1 MTAPPRPPDI
11 SAKGVTRQSS
21 QLRLIRG
28 PVQAGSAEEM
38 RIAAIDI
45 GSNSIRQIIADVAAS
60 GSIRV
65 VDEMKAAPRLGA
77 GVELTGKLSEA
88 AMGNAV
94 AALSRMATLA
104 RQLGS
109 QRIEVVATSAVRDAE
124 NGKIF
129 LDLVRKET
137 GLRIAVLDGEDEAR
151 LSFRSAVAHFELS
164 VGRAVIMDIGGG
176 SLELALSAD
185 GLLERLISLPLGTIR
200 LTEQFYRG
208 ANPRRAL
215 RQLRKH
221 ARRELS
227 SELSAKDWHG
237 AQLICSGGTFTNLAG
252 IHLARRGMQSART
265 VHGTVVARV
274 DLEHLVEVLND
285 MSPAERQQV
294 PGLNA
299 ARADIIVAG
308 LAVATEV
315 LSRIEARELVV
326 SAYGIREGLLL
337 EAASITATPADRGEA
352 RQRSVRELAER
363 SHYEEPH
370 SKHVQKLA
378 LQIFDAIGTKLG
390 CAPDDKSLLADAA
403 LLHDIGYHI
412 SYDKHHKHS
421 YHLIQHAELLG
432 MSPVEQIAVANIARY
447 HRGAPPKKKHTN
459 YGALDES
466 LRDTILRLSAILR
479 VADGFD
485 RGHSSS
491 VESVKIRWTQRAI
504 RITAVPHP
512 RAASLR
518 LDLWGA
524 SRKSTLL
531 SDVSGMPVEIVG
543 PDGAV
548 YTADD
553 SEGSAD

>member
-1 MTAPPRPPDI
+1 MNHP
-11 SAKGVTRQSS
+11 SS
-21 QLRLIRG
+21 QLRLLR
-28 PVQAGSAEEM
+28 GSAQPGGAAEI

-45 GSNSIRQIIADVAAS
+45 GSNSIRQIIADVATN
-60 GSIRV
+60 GNIRV
-65 VDEMKAAPRLGA
+65 VDEMKAAPRLGTGLDA
-77 GVELTGKLSEA
+77 TGKLSDEA
-88 AMGNAV
+88 IENAV

-109 QRIEVVATSAVRDAE
+109 QRIEVVATSAVRDAD
-124 NGKIF
+124 NGKAF

-137 GLRIAVLDGEDEAR
+137 GLRVAVLDGEDEAR
-151 LSFRSAVAHFELS
+151 LSFRSALAHFELS

-185 GLLERLISLPLGTIR
+185 GLVERLISLPLGTIR
-200 LTEQFYRG
+200 MTEQFFQG
-208 ANPRRAL
+208 ANPRNAL
-215 RQLRKH
+215 RRLRKH
-221 ARRELS
+221 ARRELAH
-227 SELSAKDWHG
+227 ELSPKHWHG

-285 MSPAERQQV
+285 MSPAERLEV

-299 ARADIIVAG
+299 ARSDIIVAG
-308 LAVATEV
+308 LAIAAEV
-315 LSRIEARELVV
+315 LARIEARELAV

-337 EAASITATPADRGEA
+337 EAARITATPADRGEA
-352 RQRSVRELAER
+352 RERSVRDLAQR

-370 SKHVQKLA
+370 SRHVQKLA
-378 LQIFDAIGTKLG
+378 LQIFDAIGRRLG
-390 CAPDDKSLLADAA
+390 CSPDERILLADAA

-412 SYDKHHKHS
+412 NYDKHHKHS

-432 MSPVEQIAVANIARY
+432 MSPVDQIAVANIARY
-447 HRGAPPKKKHTN
+447 HRGAPPKKKHPN
-459 YGALDES
+459 FGALDEP
-466 LRDTILRLSAILR
+466 LRQTIRRLAAILRL
-479 VADGFD
+479 ADGFD
-485 RGHSSS
+485 RGHSGS
-491 VESVKIRWTQRAI
+491 VEGVKIRWMRRAI
-504 RITAVPHP
+504 RITAIPHP

-531 SDVSGMPVEIVG
+531 SDIAGKPIEIVA
-543 PDGAV
+543 PDGTV
-548 YTADD
+548 YLADD